1 VLSAIGAMVQLGVP
15 HINVIS
21 KMDLVEGDKSAEEDG
36 DTKDDHE
43 GEDFE
48 SFFNV
53 DTDVVTQGRFSAL
66 DTALARLVCSLP
78 PL

>member
-1 VLSAIGAMVQLGVP
+1 LSAVGAMVQLGVP

-21 KMDLVEGDKSAEEDG
+21 KMDLLEGDKSAEEGLEVDEE
-36 DTKDDHE
+36 H
-43 GEDFE
+43 GEDYE

-66 DTALARLVCSLP
+66 DTALANLVCFL
-78 PL
+78 